1 MEMTLTGKMNAMLTP
16 LIASLLLDL
25 GNGDAVH
32 IGNFD
37 QNDVFNSSSI
47 NGFEFA
53 DGSVLTTSELLAR
66 GFDLEG
72 TAGDT
77 LAEAANDANCE
88 NQYRGRAA

>member
-37 QNDVFNSSSI
+37 QNDVFNSSSVS
-47 NGFEFA
+47 GFEFA
-53 DGSVLTTSELLAR
+53 DGSALTTSELLAR

-72 TAGDT
+72 TAGGAQ
-77 LAEAANDANCE
+77 AETANDASHKH
-88 NQYRGRAA
+88 QYKGRAA